1 MSPKNPPKP
10 LDPAT
15 SQGVMSRIYQR
26 FVRTAWRFE
35 NAQLHEDISFMSEQ
49 DAASLLWP
57 RFFSHAILWAVFA
70 FVVIA
75 LIWSSLATVD
85 EITVAEGKV
94 VPSSQIQVIQ
104 NLEGGIVSKILVQ
117 VGQVVKKEQL
127 LMQLDETRFSSSDK
141 ENQGKLDSLQARIS
155 RLTAEAYGK
164 PYEPPAQLLKE
175 KPEIV
180 EYERSLYMTR
190 QQELQ
195 TNISVM
201 QQQASQRSQE
211 IGEKKAREIQL
222 QQSLKLVQQELA
234 ITRPMMQQG
243 VASEVEVL
251 RLERQVSD
259 LKGDLDATRIA
270 IPRLSASV
278 QEMRNRIE
286 GLHMKFRSDAMNE
299 LSQARN
305 EFASSSAIDIAIG
318 DRLARTA
325 VRSPVNGIVKQ
336 IKVNTVGGVTQPG
349 MELMEIVPIEDNLLI
364 EARVRPA
371 DIAFLRPGQE
381 AMVKI
386 SAYDYSIFGGFQA
399 VLELIS
405 ADTITNEKGDAFY
418 LITVRTKANTLSKS
432 RAQMPIIPGMLATV
446 DIKTGKKTIL
456 DFILK
461 PIIKTK
467 DRALRER

>member
-1 MSPKNPPKP
+1 MSLKQNEQNDAQP
-10 LDPAT
+10 
-15 SQGVMSRIYQR
+15 SEGVMGKIYQR
-26 FVRTAWRFE
+26 FVKNAGRTR
-35 NAQLHEDISFMSEQ
+35 NVQLHEDIDFMTEQ
-49 DAASLLWP
+49 NAASLIWP
-57 RFFSHAILWAVFA
+57 HFFSHALLWSVLAI
-70 FVVIA
+70 VVIG
-75 LIWSSLATVD
+75 LIWASLAKVD

-104 NLEGGIVSKILVQ
+104 NLEGGIVSKTMVQ
-117 VGQVVKKEQL
+117 VGQVVKKGQL
-127 LMQLDETRFSSSDK
+127 LMQLDKTRFSSSDE
-141 ENQGKLDSLQARIS
+141 ENQGKLDSLQAKIA
-155 RLTAEAYGK
+155 RLTAEAYNK
-164 PYEPPAQLLKE
+164 PFEAPPQLLKA

-180 EYERSLYMTR
+180 EHEQSLYMAR
-190 QQELQ
+190 QQELNS
-195 TNISVM
+195 NISVL
-201 QQQASQRSQE
+201 QQQAGQRSQE
-211 IGEKKAREIQL
+211 IIEKRARETQL
-222 QQSLKLVQQELA
+222 QQSLKLVTQELA
-234 ITRPMMQQG
+234 ITRPLMQQG

-251 RLERQVSD
+251 RLERQVND
-259 LKGDLDATRIA
+259 LKGDLDSTRIA

-286 GLHMKFRSDAMNE
+286 GLNMKFRSDAMNE

-325 VRSPVNGIVKQ
+325 IRSPVNGIIKQ

-364 EARVRPA
+364 EARVRPS

-381 AMVKI
+381 ATVKI
-386 SAYDYSIFGGFQA
+386 SAYDYSIFGGFPA

-418 LITVRTKANTLSKS
+418 LITVRTKVNNLTKSKE
-432 RAQMPIIPGMLATV
+432 QMPIIPGMLATV

-456 DFILK
+456 DFIIK

-467 DRALRER
+467 ERALRER

>member
-1 MSPKNPPKP
+1 MALKNQNNPQDSKHPE
-10 LDPAT
+10 
-15 SQGVMSRIYQR
+15 GVMGKIYLR
-26 FVRTAWRFE
+26 FMKYAGRTR
-35 NAQLHEDISFMSEQ
+35 NVQLHEDIDFMSEQ
-49 DAASLLWP
+49 NAASLLWP
-57 RFFSHAILWAVFA
+57 RFFSHALLWGILA

-75 LIWSSLATVD
+75 LIWASLATVD
-85 EITVAEGKV
+85 EITEATGKV

-104 NLEGGIVSKILVQ
+104 NLEGGIVSKTFVQ
-117 VGQVVKKEQL
+117 VGQVVKKGQL
-127 LMQLDETRFSSSDK
+127 LMQLDETRFASSDK
-141 ENQGKLDSLQARIS
+141 ENQGKLDSLQAKIA
-155 RLTAEAYGK
+155 RLTAEAYNK
-164 PYEPPAQLLKE
+164 PYEPPSQLLKE

-180 EYERSLYMTR
+180 EHERSLYMAR

-195 TNISVM
+195 ANISVL
-201 QQQASQRSQE
+201 QQQAGQRSQE
-211 IGEKKAREIQL
+211 IYEKKAREAQL
-222 QQSLKLVQQELA
+222 QQSLKLVTQELT
-234 ITRPMMQQG
+234 ITRPLMQQG
-243 VASEVEVL
+243 VVSEVEVL
-251 RLERQVSD
+251 RLERQVND
-259 LKGDLDATRIA
+259 LKGDLESTRIA

-286 GLHMKFRSDAMNE
+286 GINMKFRSDAMTE

-318 DRLARTA
+318 DRLARTSI
-325 VRSPVNGIVKQ
+325 RSPVNGIIKQ

-364 EARVRPA
+364 EARVRPS

-386 SAYDYSIFGGFQA
+386 SAYDFSIFGGFPA

-418 LITVRTKANTLSKS
+418 LITVRTKANTLTKSKE
-432 RAQMPIIPGMLATV
+432 QMPIIPGMLATV

-467 DRALRER
+467 ERALRER

>member
-1 MSPKNPPKP
+1 MGK
-10 LDPAT
+10 
-15 SQGVMSRIYQR
+15 IYQR
-26 FVRTAWRFE
+26 FVKNAGRTR
-35 NAQLHEDISFMSEQ
+35 NVQLHEDIDFMTEQ
-49 DAASLLWP
+49 NAASLIWP
-57 RFFSHAILWAVFA
+57 HFFSHALLWSVLAI
-70 FVVIA
+70 VVIG
-75 LIWSSLATVD
+75 LIWASLAKVD

-104 NLEGGIVSKILVQ
+104 NLEGGIVSKTMVQ
-117 VGQVVKKEQL
+117 VGQVVKKGQL
-127 LMQLDETRFSSSDK
+127 LMQLDKTRFSSSDE
-141 ENQGKLDSLQARIS
+141 ENQGKLDSLQAKIA
-155 RLTAEAYGK
+155 RLTAEAYNK
-164 PYEPPAQLLKE
+164 PFEAPPQLLKA

-180 EYERSLYMTR
+180 EHEQSLYMAR
-190 QQELQ
+190 QQELNS
-195 TNISVM
+195 NISVL
-201 QQQASQRSQE
+201 QQQAGQRSQE
-211 IGEKKAREIQL
+211 IIEKRARETQL
-222 QQSLKLVQQELA
+222 QQSLKLVTQELA
-234 ITRPMMQQG
+234 ITRPLMQQG

-251 RLERQVSD
+251 RLERQVND
-259 LKGDLDATRIA
+259 LKGDLDSTRIA

-286 GLHMKFRSDAMNE
+286 GLNMKFRSDAMNE

-325 VRSPVNGIVKQ
+325 IRSPVNGIIKQ

-364 EARVRPA
+364 EARVRPS

-381 AMVKI
+381 ATVKI
-386 SAYDYSIFGGFQA
+386 SAYDYSIFGGFPA

-418 LITVRTKANTLSKS
+418 LITVRTKVNNLTKSKE
-432 RAQMPIIPGMLATV
+432 QMPIIPGMLATV

-456 DFILK
+456 DFIIK

-467 DRALRER
+467 ERALRER